1 MGYCKQCETE
11 WHTYT
16 YTMKAKSHLEGEDAA
31 LGLGLVTDVR
41 VLLAHADHDVL
52 VARTPDDRREDGA
65 GSIVSGES
73 SLAHARAVVN
83 NEGSDIFHGGWW
95 LGGLKMAVLPL
106 ASCEER
112 IQPLDSKKRRHTRPR
127 IQI

>member
-1 MGYCKQCETE
+1 M
-11 WHTYT
+11 
-16 YTMKAKSHLEGEDAA
+16 SHLEGEDAA
-31 LGLGLVTDVR
+31 LGLGLVTNVR

-52 VARTPDDRREDGA
+52 VARTPDDRREDST

-73 SLAHARAVVN
+73 GLAHARAVVN
-83 NEGSDIFHGGWW
+83 NEGSDVFHGWMDGWW
-95 LGGLKMAVLPL
+95 LGSLKMAVMPL

-112 IQPLDSKKRRHTRPR
+112 NRPLGSRKQRHTTLS